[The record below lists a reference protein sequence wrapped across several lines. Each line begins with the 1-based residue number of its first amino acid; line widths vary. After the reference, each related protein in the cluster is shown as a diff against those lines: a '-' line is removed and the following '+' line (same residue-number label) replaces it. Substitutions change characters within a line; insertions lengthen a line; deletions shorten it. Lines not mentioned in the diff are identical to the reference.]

1 MKYAMLA
8 ALVLSV
14 GVSPGLHAESTFG
27 SADEAA
33 VKTVLTGYKDALQ
46 RRDLAGVEALFAEEN
61 VVAESGKLEGSY
73 RDYVEHHIGPELA
86 HITRF
91 AFSDYGVRVQGVGD
105 VAWATET
112 YRYVI
117 ELPDRAEPIER
128 QGVSTTVLQRLDG
141 TWKIRSMHSSSR
153 VPKPATASP

>member
-1 MKYAMLA
+1 MLA
-8 ALVLSV
+8 TLVLAI
-14 GVSPGLHAESTFG
+14 GVSPALHAESTFS

-33 VKTVLTGYKDALQ
+33 VKTVLTGYKEALQ

-61 VVAESGKLEGSY
+61 VVAESGKLEGGY

-91 AFSDYGVRVQGVGD
+91 ALSDYEVRVQGVGD
-105 VAWATET
+105 VAWTTET

-141 TWKIRSMHSSSR
+141 MWKIRSMHSSSR
-153 VPKPATASP
+153 APKPAAASP